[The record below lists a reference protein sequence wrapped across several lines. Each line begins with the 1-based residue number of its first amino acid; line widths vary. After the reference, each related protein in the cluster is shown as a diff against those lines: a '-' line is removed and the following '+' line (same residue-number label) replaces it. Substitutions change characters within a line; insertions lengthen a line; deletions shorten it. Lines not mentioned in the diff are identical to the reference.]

1 MLTWLKTVG
10 TQTGYFI
17 LGFLGVRLKNSSGN
31 LHVRNNGDT
40 GFADVQ
46 AKDVIVSNNSTTY
59 DVTVT
64 TSGSQTADYTLT
76 LPVDTGSTGQVL
88 ATDGSGVLSWV
99 SAADTSSSWK
109 VETTSVN
116 FGSGGTISAFTLPA
130 NAIIDKVMVIVDT
143 AFDGTPTLS
152 VGDSGNNSKF
162 MGSGDNLLTLADRFD
177 VFTDVP
183 AVGTSTAVEIYY
195 SAGGATVGSARVLAT
210 YAVPL

>member
-1 MLTWLKTVG
+1 MDTWLKTKG
-10 TQTGYFI
+10 TQVGSFI

-40 GFADVQ
+40 GFADAQV
-46 AKDVIVSNNSTTY
+46 KDIIVSNNSTTY

-64 TSGSQTADYTLT
+64 TNGSQAADYTLT
-76 LPVDTGSTGQVL
+76 LPVDTGSVGQVL
-88 ATDGSGVLSWV
+88 STNGSGVLSWV
-99 SAADTSSSWK
+99 SAASTDANWK

-116 FGSGGTISAFTLPA
+116 FGSGSTITAFTLPA
-130 NAIIDKVMVIVDT
+130 NAIIDKVMCIVDT

-177 VFTDVP
+177 VYSQEP
-183 AVGTSTAVEIYY
+183 ATGSPINVEIYY
-195 SAGGATVGSARVLAT
+195 AAGGATVGAARVLCT
-210 YAVPL
+210 YAVPA

>member
-31 LHVRNNGDT
+31 LQVRNNGDT
-40 GFADVQ
+40 GFADVA

-59 DVTVT
+59 DVTLT
-64 TSGSQTADYTLT
+64 TSGSQTGDYTLT

-88 ATDGSGVLSWV
+88 ATNGSGVLSWV
-99 SAADTSSSWK
+99 SAADTSANWK

-116 FGSGGTISAFTLPA
+116 FGSGSTVSAFTLPA

-177 VFTDVP
+177 VFVDEP
-183 AVGTSTAVEIYY
+183 ASGSPIAVEIYY
-195 SAGGATVGSARVLAT
+195 SAGGATVGSARVLTT
-210 YAVPL
+210 YAVPA